1 MTWLRHRRRAPMAME
16 AAPTVGRQL
25 ARLFS
30 WVKAGTKTKTEDRL
44 PFLVQASGRLMRV
57 RHRVRVAS

>member
-30 WVKAGTKTKTEDRL
+30 WVKAGTKTKTEDL
-44 PFLVQASGRLMRV
+44 ILFLFIKI
-57 RHRVRVAS
+57 